1 MDSSS
6 CLAKVV
12 SALAPMVPRPG
23 PESVLAE
30 DVRSALRRAGLI
42 PEIEVTLTQGR
53 VDLRVGATAI
63 ELKVQGATEKV
74 LSQLSRY
81 AEDPTITDVV
91 LVTSSAKLRVMPA
104 EIGGKPL
111 HVIYLPR
118 L

>member
-42 PEIEVTLTQGR
+42 PEIEVTLIQGR

-63 ELKVQGATEKV
+63 EVQSDPEAMRRLAEEYLRKRGLDPQKPP
-74 LSQLSRY
+74 QLLM
-81 AEDPTITDVV
+81 AGE
-91 LVTSSAKLRVMPA
+91 
-104 EIGGKPL
+104 EIGE
-111 HVIYLPR
+111 
-118 L
+118 